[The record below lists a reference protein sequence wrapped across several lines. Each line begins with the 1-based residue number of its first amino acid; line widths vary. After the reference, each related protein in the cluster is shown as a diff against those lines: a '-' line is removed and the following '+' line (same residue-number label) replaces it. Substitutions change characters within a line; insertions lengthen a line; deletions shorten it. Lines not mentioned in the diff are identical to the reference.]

1 MVIRDEFSGCIHVEF
16 IVSKTQTSTSWV
28 LDNFLKLMRSRVP
41 QYKVRCIRT
50 DNGTESHN
58 KLWDNYLQERMVSRD
73 EVVSY
78 SPQSNGFAEST
89 NHQLK
94 LRAKC
99 LLLPTDTINDSIVH
113 YFTIIYAAYLLNR
126 TVNICKGKTPFE
138 LLFHRMPTLKNLNRF
153 GADAIVKLPQ
163 ESISQIKK

>member
-1 MVIRDEFSGCIHVEF
+1 MI
-16 IVSKTQTSTSWV
+16 K
-28 LDNFLKLMRSRVP
+28 
-41 QYKVRCIRT
+41 
-50 DNGTESHN
+50 
-58 KLWDNYLQERMVSRD
+58 

-89 NHQLK
+89 NHQISK

-113 YFTIIYAAYLLNR
+113 YFTIIYAAYLLYWDGEHL
-126 TVNICKGKTPFE
+126 CKGKTPFE